1 MAAYYPQESSFLSK
15 RMIVLAAII
24 VLHIII
30 IYAFATG
37 LAKSG
42 QRYLQTILQTNI
54 IQQEKPKDLPPPP
67 PPVDLK
73 EKPPVQ
79 VIAPDINIT
88 VPVEAPP
95 PITNVTTH
103 AQPPAPPAPPRPPT
117 PGTPLSR
124 TSAPDVADYYPEQA
138 RREGQE
144 GRPQIKVCVGANGKL
159 TSAEVANSSGFPL
172 LDEAAIKVAK
182 ATRYKAASSE
192 GRPIDSCATLPV
204 KFELHGG

>member
-1 MAAYYPQESSFLSK
+1 MAAYYPQESSVLSK
-15 RMIVLAAII
+15 RAIVFVAIV
-24 VLHIII
+24 VLHVFV

-88 VPVEAPP
+88 VPVETPP
-95 PITNVTTH
+95 PITNVTTK
-103 AQPPAPPAPPRPPT
+103 AAPPPPPPKAVV

-124 TSAPDVADYYPEQA
+124 ASAPDVADYYPDQA

-144 GRPQIKVCVGANGKL
+144 GRPMVKVCVGANGKL
-159 TSAEVANSSGFPL
+159 ASAEVATSSGFPL

-182 ATRYKAASSE
+182 ATRYKAATSE
-192 GRPIDSCATLPV
+192 GKPVESCASLPV

>member
-1 MAAYYPQESSFLSK
+1 MAAYYPQESNIFSK
-15 RMIVLAAII
+15 RAIVLVAII
-24 VLHIII
+24 VLHVFI

-42 QRYLQTILQTNI
+42 QRYLQTILQTTV

-88 VPVEAPP
+88 VPIETPP
-95 PITNVTTH
+95 PITNVTTK
-103 AQPPAPPAPPRPPT
+103 APPPPPPAPKAIA
-117 PGTPLSR
+117 PGTPIGIVSK
-124 TSAPDVADYYPEQA
+124 PDVADYYPEQA

-144 GRPQIKVCVGANGKL
+144 GRPQVKLCIGANGKL
-159 TSAEVANSSGFPL
+159 ISAEVANSSGFPL
-172 LDEAAIKVAK
+172 LDEAAIKMAK
-182 ATRYKAASSE
+182 NMRFKAATSE
-192 GRPIDSCATLPV
+192 GKPVESCSTLPV